1 MKLSEWAKKMGISY
15 RRAWQMFKDGKLPNA
30 RQLPTGTI
38 VVLEEENNTE
48 PEPKTAAIYARVSS
62 HENKDNLER
71 QAERLK
77 EYAIAKG
84 YQIKYI
90 VKEVGSGVND
100 ARPKL
105 VKLLKKK
112 DYSIL
117 LVEHKDRLTRFGF
130 NFIRLLCEEQGK
142 TIEVV
147 NSVEEEKEDIVQ
159 DFVSI
164 IYSFSAKLYGLRRA
178 KRKTEK
184 IIKEITEEISNET

>member
-1 MKLSEWAKKMGISY
+1 MKLSDWAKKMGISY

-38 VVLEEENNTE
+38 VILEEKTNT
-48 PEPKTAAIYARVSS
+48 PMAQNVVAIYARVSA
-62 HENKDNLER
+62 HENKGNLEK

-84 YQIKYI
+84 YQIKHI
-90 VKEVGSGVND
+90 VKEIGSGVND
-100 ARPKL
+100 TRPKL
-105 VKLLKKK
+105 IGLLNKQ

-130 NFIRLLCEEQGK
+130 NYIKLLCEKQGK
-142 TIEVV
+142 VIEIV
-147 NSVEEEKEDIVQ
+147 NGAENEKEDLIQ
-159 DFVSI
+159 DFIAV

-184 IIKEITEEISNET
+184 IIKEITQNEE